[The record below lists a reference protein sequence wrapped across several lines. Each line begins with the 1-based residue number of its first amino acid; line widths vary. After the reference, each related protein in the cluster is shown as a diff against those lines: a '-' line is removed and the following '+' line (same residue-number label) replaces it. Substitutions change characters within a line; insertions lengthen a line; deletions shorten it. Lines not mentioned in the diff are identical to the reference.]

1 MSASG
6 DKEPA
11 RPRQVT
17 WAAWMIMLGSAF
29 VVVTA
34 YEVIAQMR
42 SLESREAIEEFLAE
56 PPGDGLGLS
65 VESVLRALHASAMVA
80 AGCATAAAVLG
91 FYVLRRHR
99 GARVGLGVLAVPLFL
114 SGVVTG
120 GFMSSLV
127 AVAAAM
133 LWLQPARDWF
143 DGKTPPAPPERDP
156 RPAVWPPSPAD
167 QPPSPRPYDGFGAA
181 PASPASPV
189 SPVSTAQVPGWP
201 EPSGPAPAARR
212 RPDVLVVAAIVTWVF
227 AGVVLLSSVVG
238 LAVVASSPDALLD
251 QVAAQNPEL
260 ARQGVTES
268 TILTSTYLMG
278 GVALVWSAL
287 ACLCAALMLRRSA
300 GAARALL
307 VSACATAAFCVVGS
321 LAALVL
327 ALPALASVVVIA
339 LLRRP
344 DSRAWLAGR

>member
-1 MSASG
+1 MSESG

-17 WAAWMIMLGSAF
+17 WAAWMIMLGSVF

-42 SLESREAIEEFLAE
+42 SLESREAIERFLSE

-80 AGCATAAAVLG
+80 AGCATASAVLG

-99 GARVGLGVLAVPLFL
+99 GARVGLSVLAVPLFL

-143 DGKTPPAPPERDP
+143 DGKTPAKPERDL

-167 QPPSPRPYDGFGAA
+167 QPVGPPAPRPHDGFGQVPATPVSAA
-181 PASPASPV
+181 PALD
-189 SPVSTAQVPGWP
+189 WP
-201 EPSGPAPAARR
+201 EPPGPAPAVRR

-227 AGVVLLSSVVG
+227 AGVVLLSAVVG
-238 LAVVASSPDALLD
+238 LAVVATSPAALLD
-251 QVAAQNPEL
+251 EVAAQNPEL
-260 ARQGVTES
+260 ASQGVTES
-268 TILTSTYLMG
+268 TILASTYLMG

-300 GAARALL
+300 AAARALL
-307 VSACATAAFCVVGS
+307 VSASATAAFCLVGS

-339 LLRRP
+339 LVRRP
-344 DSRAWLAGR
+344 ESRAWLAGR